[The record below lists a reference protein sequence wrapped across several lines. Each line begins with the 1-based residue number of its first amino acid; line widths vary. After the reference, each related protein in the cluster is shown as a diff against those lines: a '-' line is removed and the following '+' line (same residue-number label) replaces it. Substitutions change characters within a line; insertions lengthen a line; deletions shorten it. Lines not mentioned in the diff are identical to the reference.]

1 MSLNTREGVWVVPPD
16 RLDKVAK
23 LFGLLSDPTRLNI
36 LLLLAAGERNVTA
49 LQTVL
54 RLPQATVSHH
64 LMLLRQG
71 GAVARRRA
79 GKEMF
84 YSLVAATEPGA
95 VLALSAGG
103 LSVRLAHEC
112 PPPATADRPA

>member
-1 MSLNTREGVWVVPPD
+1 MSVNTREGVRVVPPD
-16 RLDKVAK
+16 RLDKAAK
-23 LFGLLSDPTRLNI
+23 LFRLLSDPTRLNI

-49 LQTVL
+49 LQTAL

-71 GAVARRRA
+71 GVVARRRA

-84 YSLVAATEPGA
+84 YSLVAATASGA

-112 PPPATADRPA
+112 PPPATEDRPS